1 MLRIASSPEGGAF
14 AIADTIIFVMKLD
27 IVPKKHC
34 MLPIAREFRRNMT
47 PQEAKLWYQFL
58 RHYPV
63 KVYKQRI
70 IEAFIA
76 DFYCSKAMLVIE
88 VDGVQHFSEQGQAY
102 DLERS
107 AVFAEYG
114 IQVLRFSN
122 TEVQLNFDAVCA
134 EIDRSIQSRL

>member
-1 MLRIASSPEGGAF
+1 
-14 AIADTIIFVMKLD
+14 
-27 IVPKKHC
+27 
-34 MLPIAREFRRNMT
+34 
-47 PQEAKLWYQFL
+47 
-58 RHYPV
+58 
-63 KVYKQRI
+63 
-70 IEAFIA
+70 
-76 DFYCSKAMLVIE
+76 MLVIE

-102 DLERS
+102 DRERS